1 MQTLVLRLPPL
12 AAPHPLP
19 ALEYVLL
26 SADGKLQSKGR
37 EQATLLPRGRRVVV
51 VVDALDASV
60 LSVALP
66 SMPASRM
73 QAALSG
79 TLEDRLLQDAG
90 QLHLAVGPQSED
102 GATTLACAVQKDALQ
117 QAIADLAQAG
127 QEPQQIVPE
136 AALLAPGDALLQTS
150 DQGPRLLWRDLQGEA
165 ACLPLILAADAAAP
179 QALPLPVTPEHL
191 WVQDQAQPQL
201 SWLDL
206 PPELTPA
213 TINDAGW
220 MARAAQSPWN
230 LRQFDLAPKHAFSRG
245 WSGLMEQ
252 LATPAWRRVGTLLGL
267 LAAVQLVGMNVAAF
281 QLSRQES
288 QLRQKLNTTAAEALP
303 GVPAILDARLQVQR
317 ALNDARLRTG
327 RPGDGD
333 LDVLMGRASVV
344 VPAGV
349 TPSALKF
356 SAGQLQITLPGD
368 AAAQAAAR
376 CTPAGLACQAQ
387 GDVLS
392 VSGAAL

>member
-1 MQTLVLRLPPL
+1 MQTLVLQLPPL
-12 AAPHPLP
+12 ATAHPLP

-37 EQATLLPRGRRVVV
+37 EQVALLPRGRRVVV

-60 LSVALP
+60 LAVTLP
-66 SMPASRM
+66 VMPAGRL

-79 TLEDRLLQDAG
+79 ALEDRLLQDAG
-90 QLHLAVGPQSED
+90 ALHLAVGPQSED
-102 GATTLACAVQKDALQ
+102 GATTLACAVQKEALQ
-117 QAIADLAQAG
+117 QAIADLTQAG

-165 ACLPLILAADAAAP
+165 AWLPLILAADAAAP

-213 TINDAGW
+213 TLNDAGW

-245 WSGLMEQ
+245 WSGVMEQ
-252 LATPAWRRVGTLLGL
+252 LATPAWRRVGMLLGL
-267 LAAVQLVGMNVAAF
+267 LVVVQLVGMNAAAF
-281 QLSRQES
+281 KLSHQEN
-288 QLRQKLNTTAAEALP
+288 QLRQKLDTTAAEALP

-344 VPAGV
+344 VPAG
-349 TPSALKF
+349 TTTLALTF
-356 SAGQLQITLPGD
+356 SPGQLQITLPGD

-376 CTPAGLACQAQ
+376 CTPAGLACVAQ

-392 VSGAAL
+392 VSGAAP

>member
-12 AAPHPLP
+12 ATAHPLP
-19 ALEYVLL
+19 ELEYVLL
-26 SADGKLQSKGR
+26 SANGKLQSAGR
-37 EQATLLPRGRRVVV
+37 EQVALLPRGTRVVAM
-51 VVDALDASV
+51 VDALDASV
-60 LSVALP
+60 LAVTLP
-66 SMPASRM
+66 AMPASRL
-73 QAALSG
+73 QAALTGS
-79 TLEDRLLQDAG
+79 LEDRLLQDAG
-90 QLHLAVGPQSED
+90 QLHLAVGPLGED
-102 GATTLACAVQKDALQ
+102 GASTLACAVQNDALQ
-117 QAIADLAQAG
+117 QVIADLSQAG

-136 AALLAPGDALLQTS
+136 VALLAPGDALLQTS
-150 DQGPRLLWRDLQGEA
+150 EQGPRLLWRDLQGEA
-165 ACLPLILAADAAAP
+165 AWLPLILAADAAAP
-179 QALPLPVTPEHL
+179 QALPLPVAPEHL
-191 WVQDQAQPQL
+191 WVQDQAQSHL

-206 PPELTPA
+206 PPGLTPA

-245 WSGLMEQ
+245 WSGVVEQ
-252 LATPAWRRVGTLLGL
+252 LATPAWRRVGALLGL
-267 LAAVQLVGMNVAAF
+267 LAVVQLVGMNAVAF
-281 QLSRQES
+281 KLSRQEG
-288 QLRQKLNTTAAEALP
+288 QLRQKLATTATEALP

-327 RPGDGD
+327 RPGDSD

-356 SAGQLQITLPGD
+356 APGQLQLTLPGD

-376 CTPAGLACQAQ
+376 CTPAGLTCVAQ
-387 GDVLS
+387 GNVLS
-392 VSGAAL
+392 VSGAAP

>member
-12 AAPHPLP
+12 AAAHPLP
-19 ALEYVLL
+19 ELEYVLL
-26 SADGKLQSKGR
+26 SAEGRLQSAGR
-37 EQATLLPRGRRVVV
+37 EQVALLPRGRRVVV

-60 LSVALP
+60 LAVTLP
-66 SMPASRM
+66 PMPAARL
-73 QAALSG
+73 QAALNG
-79 TLEDRLLQDAG
+79 ALEDRLLQDAG
-90 QLHLAVGPQSED
+90 QLHLAAGPLAED
-102 GATTLACAVQKDALQ
+102 GSVNLACAVQREALE
-117 QAIADLAQAG
+117 QAIDDLTRAG
-127 QEPQQIVPE
+127 QEPQSIVPE

-150 DQGPRLLWRDLQGEA
+150 EQGPRLLWRDLQGEA
-165 ACLPLILAADAAAP
+165 AWLPLILAADAAVP

-191 WVQDQAQPQL
+191 WVQDQAKPQL

-213 TINDAGW
+213 TLNDAGW

-245 WSGLMEQ
+245 WSGVMEQ
-252 LATPAWRRVGTLLGL
+252 LATPAWRRVGMLLVL
-267 LAAVQLVGMNVAAF
+267 LAVVQLVGMNLAAF
-281 QLSRQES
+281 QLARQES
-288 QLRQKLNTTAAEALP
+288 RLRQQLDATAVEALP

-317 ALNDARLRTG
+317 ALNAARLRTG
-327 RPGDGD
+327 RPGDDD

-344 VPAGV
+344 VPPGV
-349 TPSALKF
+349 TPTALKF
-356 SAGQLQITLPGD
+356 SPGQLQLTLPGD

-376 CTPAGLACQAQ
+376 CTPAGLACAVQ

-392 VSGAAL
+392 INGAAS

>member
-1 MQTLVLRLPPL
+1 MQTLVLRMPPL
-12 AAPHPLP
+12 ASAHPLP
-19 ALEYVLL
+19 ELEYVLL
-26 SADGKLQSKGR
+26 GANGKLQSVGR
-37 EQATLLPRGRRVVV
+37 EQVALLPRGARVIA

-60 LSVALP
+60 MAVTLP
-66 SMPASRM
+66 AMPASRL

-79 TLEDRLLQDAG
+79 ALEDRLLQDAG
-90 QLHLAVGPQSED
+90 ELHLATGPLAED
-102 GATTLACAVQKDALQ
+102 GAVSLACAVPKAALEQ
-117 QAIADLAQAG
+117 VIADLTRAG
-127 QEPQQIVPE
+127 KEPEQIVPE

-150 DQGPRLLWRDLQGEA
+150 AQGPRLLWRDLQGEA
-165 ACLPLILAADAAAP
+165 AWLPLILAADAAAP

-191 WVQDQAQPQL
+191 WVQDQAQPLL

-213 TINDAGW
+213 TLNDAGW
-220 MARAAQSPWN
+220 LARAAQSPWN
-230 LRQFDLAPKHAFSRG
+230 LRQFDFAPKHALSRG
-245 WSGLMEQ
+245 WAGVREQ
-252 LATPAWRRVGTLLGL
+252 LGTSAWRRVGVLLGL

-281 QLSRQES
+281 KLSRQEHAL
-288 QLRQKLNTTAAEALP
+288 QQRLDVTAAEALP

-333 LDVLMGRASVV
+333 LDVLMGRAVAV
-344 VPAGV
+344 VPTGV
-349 TPSALKF
+349 VPTALKF
-356 SAGQLQITLPGD
+356 SPGQLQLSLPGD

-376 CTPAGLACQAQ
+376 CTPAGLSCVAQ

-392 VSGAAL
+392 VTGVVQ